1 MAALSNRG
9 NGEGART
16 GSASTR
22 PAAWGNGT
30 AAAGTTAMALAI
42 EAATS
47 STDASDSSAL
57 GGAVPGLP
65 PGAMSPEARVVA
77 VQVVRDCGGA
87 GDGSVAASPA
97 AASTCDRGGRT
108 MNGMMALTSM
118 IPEIT

>member
-57 GGAVPGLP
+57 GGAVSGLL
-65 PGAMSPEARVVA
+65 PGAMSPKARVVA

-87 GDGSVAASPA
+87 GAASGA
-97 AASTCDRGGRT
+97 VASTCDRGGRT
-108 MNGMMALTSM
+108 MNGMTAPTSM
-118 IPEIT
+118 IPAIT

>member
-9 NGEGART
+9 NGNGART

-22 PAAWGNGT
+22 PAARGNGT
-30 AAAGTTAMALAI
+30 AAAGTTAMTAAI

-47 STDASDSSAL
+47 STDASDASAL
-57 GGAVPGLP
+57 GGAAPALL
-65 PGAMSPEARVVA
+65 PGAMSPRARVVA
-77 VQVVRDCGGA
+77 AQVVLDRGGA
-87 GDGSVAASPA
+87 GAASGAASA
-97 AASTCDRGGRT
+97 AASCCDRGGRT